1 MAIILHITTNAE
13 WKASVE
19 KGFYEATSL
28 KDEGFIHCCLNQQIE
43 GVLDRYF
50 QGMQN
55 LVKLEIETDLL
66 TSPFYYEWSPSVG
79 DTFPHIYGKINVDAV
94 KNVER
99 IQ

>member
-19 KGFYEATSL
+19 KGFYEAPSL
-28 KDEGFIHCCLNQQIE
+28 KDEGFIHCCLSEQLE

-55 LVKLEIETDLL
+55 LVKLEIQTDLL

-79 DTFPHIYGKINVDAV
+79 DTFPHIYGMINIDAV

-99 IQ
+99 LR

>member
-1 MAIILHITTNAE
+1 MAIILHITTDAE
-13 WKASVE
+13 WRTSVE

-28 KDEGFIHCCLNQQIE
+28 KDEGFIHCCLNEQLE

-50 QGMQN
+50 EGMQN
-55 LVKLEIETDLL
+55 LVKLQIETDLL
-66 TSPFYYEWSPSVG
+66 TSPFYYEWSASVG
-79 DTFPHIYGKINVDAV
+79 DTFPHIYGMININAV